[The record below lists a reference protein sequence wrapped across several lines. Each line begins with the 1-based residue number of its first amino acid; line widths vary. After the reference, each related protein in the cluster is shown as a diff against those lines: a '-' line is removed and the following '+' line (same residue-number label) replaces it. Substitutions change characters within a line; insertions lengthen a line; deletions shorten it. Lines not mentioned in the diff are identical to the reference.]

1 MAENTKPCIVFL
13 VQTESSVRD
22 FVDRVLHGHGALVFS
37 ASTAAG
43 ALRFVKNYRDD
54 IHLVIVD
61 RHMAGADGLEL
72 AVQIALERPAA
83 RVVLMCETNG
93 DGLPEE
99 WKERLLRAPVQC
111 RPRLCVARWSVLSP
125 LRRAKARGSPFSG
138 LRRSREPGYSGVTT
152 G

>member
-1 MAENTKPCIVFL
+1 MAENSKPCIVFL

-22 FVDRVLHGHGALVFS
+22 FIERVLHGHGALVFS

-43 ALRFVKNYRDD
+43 ALRFVKNYWDD

-61 RHMAGADGLEL
+61 RHMSGADGLEL
-72 AVQIALERPAA
+72 AGRIALERPAA

-99 WKERLLRAPVQC
+99 WKERLLRAPVQ
-111 RPRLCVARWSVLSP
+111 AEA
-125 LRRAKARGSPFSG
+125 LRREVERALSSAPCESAPQPAQRAQARS
-138 LRRSREPGYSGVTT
+138 
-152 G
+152 